1 MAWKPHRYY
10 VIYLK
15 QNSNITPDTMLCQCE
30 LVHESVVY
38 AIERLKRYI
47 LVDIP
52 LNMKLYKEYKWEY
65 FYKTKSRKKIKD
77 IPYRIYEKVQ
87 SGLPDFKIIETNE
100 RKG

>member
-15 QNSNITPDTMLCQCE
+15 QNSDITPDTMLCQCE
-30 LVHESVVY
+30 LVYQTAVY

-52 LNMKLYKEYKWEY
+52 LDMKLYKEYKWEY
-65 FYKTKSRKKIKD
+65 FYKTKSKKKIKD
-77 IPYRIYEKVQ
+77 IPYWIYEKVQ
-87 SGLPDFKIIETNE
+87 SGLPDFKIIATNE
-100 RKG
+100 

>member
-52 LNMKLYKEYKWEY
+52 LDMKLYKEYKWEY
-65 FYKTKSRKKIKD
+65 FYKTKSKKKIKD
-77 IPYRIYEKVQ
+77 IPYWIYEKVQ

-100 RKG
+100 PRK